1 VDNFRHLTALS
12 CLAFAFAPVVADS
25 SPLAAAATA
34 AAKAAQ
40 APAAQAPQTNGRAL
54 PSPLPSPPFPDSD
67 WLGFPLIGAPWS
79 GSPSY
84 PLEKALFRRP
94 LGKDIHLYGW
104 LNPSYNASS
113 SRNVNAPLSYAFAA
127 NRAVL
132 DQAVLVFEK
141 QPDTVQT
148 DHVDTGF
155 RLVTLAGT
163 NYRYT
168 IMKGILSD
176 QFLKHNSMYGFDP
189 VEMYGMIYYPKVAE
203 GLVIRYG
210 RYISP
215 PDIEA
220 QLTPDN
226 YMYSHSLMFS
236 VDPYTFVGINPML
249 RLNKQWEIMGQVH
262 AGNDIAPWNDS
273 ASLNFGLMAR
283 WTSLDGKDGLW
294 GGINSLGQGR
304 VRHQHDNLQQVVE
317 TWGHKFNEKL
327 HMMTE
332 AYYMWEYGGNLG
344 GTAINGP
351 VQFGT
356 GGGAGAFLPGRSVAT
371 GYVNY
376 FQILTSPKDYVSIR
390 TDYLGDFQGYRT
402 GYPTPYFSETL
413 AYVRYL
419 TPMIMFRPEVRY
431 ETAIDKGINP
441 YDSGTRH
448 QQWTISADLVVRF

>member
-1 VDNFRHLTALS
+1 MDNFRHLTALS

-113 SRNVNAPLSYAFAA
+113 SRDVNAPLSYAFAA

-249 RLNKQWEIMGQVH
+249 RLNKQW
-262 AGNDIAPWNDS
+262 
-273 ASLNFGLMAR
+273 
-283 WTSLDGKDGLW
+283 
-294 GGINSLGQGR
+294 
-304 VRHQHDNLQQVVE
+304 
-317 TWGHKFNEKL
+317 
-327 HMMTE
+327 
-332 AYYMWEYGGNLG
+332 
-344 GTAINGP
+344 
-351 VQFGT
+351 
-356 GGGAGAFLPGRSVAT
+356 
-371 GYVNY
+371 
-376 FQILTSPKDYVSIR
+376 
-390 TDYLGDFQGYRT
+390 
-402 GYPTPYFSETL
+402 
-413 AYVRYL
+413 
-419 TPMIMFRPEVRY
+419 
-431 ETAIDKGINP
+431 
-441 YDSGTRH
+441 
-448 QQWTISADLVVRF
+448 

>member
-1 VDNFRHLTALS
+1 M
-12 CLAFAFAPVVADS
+12 
-25 SPLAAAATA
+25 
-34 AAKAAQ
+34 
-40 APAAQAPQTNGRAL
+40 
-54 PSPLPSPPFPDSD
+54 
-67 WLGFPLIGAPWS
+67 
-79 GSPSY
+79 
-84 PLEKALFRRP
+84 
-94 LGKDIHLYGW
+94 
-104 LNPSYNASS
+104 
-113 SRNVNAPLSYAFAA
+113 
-127 NRAVL
+127 
-132 DQAVLVFEK
+132 FEK

-155 RLVTLAGT
+155 RLVALGGT

-189 VEMYGMIYYPKVAE
+189 VEMYGTVYFPKVAE
-203 GLVIRYG
+203 GLVVRYG

-249 RLNKQWEIMGQVH
+249 RLNKQWEIMGQVT

-273 ASLNFGLMAR
+273 ASPNFGLMAR
-283 WTSLDGKDGLW
+283 WASLDGKDGLW
-294 GGINSLGQGR
+294 GGINALGQGR
-304 VRHQHDNLQQVVE
+304 VRHQHDNLQQFVE

-344 GTAINGP
+344 GTAIGGP

-356 GGGAGAFLPGRSVAT
+356 GGGAGAVGR
-371 GYVNY
+371 NRLRQL
-376 FQILTSPKDYVSIR
+376 FPNPDLT
-390 TDYLGDFQGYRT
+390 QGLRLH
-402 GYPTPYFSETL
+402 SDRL
-413 AYVRYL
+413 SR
-419 TPMIMFRPEVRY
+419 
-431 ETAIDKGINP
+431 
-441 YDSGTRH
+441 
-448 QQWTISADLVVRF
+448 